1 MKAFHFFII
10 FCFGTQIAYSQF
22 IDNFSAGLEST
33 MTYYA
38 DDDKIINPG
47 DTDFRSNTYLRFN
60 YFNNEFSANIQL
72 ESYIEE
78 ALLGYSPVFNEKI
91 GLSLFSLA
99 YKKKNFSVE
108 AGYFFDQFSEGLSYR
123 SWEDRQLG
131 LNNALLGA
139 NLSYQFKSLRLS
151 GFAGKQKNGFDLS
164 DGTLMGLNG
173 FLNLTKKLDLDFSI
187 VSRFQEFESD
197 NPDFSEFTNLYS
209 LKGIYTSGSFYSHLE
224 YIHKGNDAL
233 VELGNVFDSRLFT
246 GNALSL
252 NLGYFKSGFGI
263 DGTFRR
269 LENMA
274 FYTDRE
280 AYGNIY
286 NELIVNYIPALT
298 KQHNVGLSNIYVY
311 QAQAQLSF
319 LSGGKSGEIGQQI
332 DAYYKFSKQKSFL
345 TKYQTVL
352 AINYSS
358 WFGLKASY
366 DLENRRYSSEFLAY
380 GEQYYSDLNFEI
392 KNQWSVNW
400 KTRLLWI
407 NQYYNKSAVEGN
419 GGKVNTN
426 IIAMDSY
433 LTVGSRNELRI
444 QGEHLWTK
452 DDAKNWAGGLIEYS
466 FLQKFSIYA
475 SDLYNYGND
484 IDAERIHYYNAGAT
498 YRKGKTRFS
507 LNYGRQ
513 RGGLI
518 CIGGVCRFVPKS
530 NGLTFGMNLYL

>member
-1 MKAFHFFII
+1 MKAPLFII
-10 FCFGTQIAYSQF
+10 ILFFGSQLALSQF
-22 IDNFSAGLEST
+22 MENFSGSLEST
-33 MTYYA
+33 LTYYT

-47 DTDFRSNTYLRFN
+47 DSDFRSNNYLRFN
-60 YFNNEFSANIQL
+60 YFKNDFSANVQL

-99 YKKKNFSVE
+99 YKKEKFSIE
-108 AGYFFDQFSEGLSYR
+108 AGYIFDQFSEGLSFR

-131 LNNALLGA
+131 LNNALFGA
-139 NLSYQFKSLRLS
+139 HIAYQFKTIRLT

-164 DGTLMGLNG
+164 DGSLMGLNA
-173 FLNLTKKLDLDFSI
+173 FLNLSKKIDLDFGI
-187 VSRFQEFESD
+187 VSRYQEFESE

-224 YIHKGNDAL
+224 YIYKGNDAL
-233 VELGNVFDSRLFT
+233 VEFGNVFDSRLFT

-252 NLGYFKSGFGI
+252 NFGYFKSGFGI

-311 QAQAQLSF
+311 QAQPQISF

-332 DAYYKFSKQKSFL
+332 DAFYRFSKKNSFL

-352 AINYSS
+352 AVNYSS
-358 WFGLKASY
+358 WFGLKATY
-366 DLENRRYSSEFLAY
+366 DLENRTYSSEFLAY

-392 KNQWSVNW
+392 KNQWSTNW
-400 KTRLLWI
+400 KTRFLWI
-407 NQYYNKSAVEGN
+407 NQYYNKTALEGN

-426 IIAMDSY
+426 ILALDSY
-433 LTVGSRNELRI
+433 LTIGAKNELRI
-444 QGEHLWTK
+444 QAEHLWTQ
-452 DDAKNWAGGLIEYS
+452 DDGKNWAGGLIEFT
-466 FLQKFSIYA
+466 FLRKFSLYVN
-475 SDLYNYGND
+475 DLYNYGNELET
-484 IDAERIHYYNAGAT
+484 ERIHYYNAGAT
-498 YRKGKTRFS
+498 YRKGKTRLS